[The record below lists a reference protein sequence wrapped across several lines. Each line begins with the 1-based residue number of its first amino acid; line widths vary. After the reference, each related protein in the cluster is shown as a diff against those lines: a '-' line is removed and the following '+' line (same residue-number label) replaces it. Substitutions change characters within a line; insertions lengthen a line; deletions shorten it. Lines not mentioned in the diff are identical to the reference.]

1 MHSDTPRL
9 SLVFD
14 LGVAI
19 LWILVV
25 FTSTLW
31 EWAMLYM
38 ELGLF
43 DALEPAL
50 YFLVVSFTTVGYG
63 DVVLEPGWRLL
74 VGMTSTHGLLIFGIF
89 IAFLVEVF
97 KFPTRKRAH

>member
-1 MHSDTPRL
+1 MTLMHSDTPRL

-19 LWILVV
+19 IWILVV
-25 FTSTLW
+25 LTSTLW

-43 DALEPAL
+43 DALEPAFFSWSCPSQRSDTATL
-50 YFLVVSFTTVGYG
+50 CLNRGG
-63 DVVLEPGWRLL
+63 DYWR
-74 VGMTSTHGLLIFGIF
+74 G
-89 IAFLVEVF
+89 
-97 KFPTRKRAH
+97 